1 MTDSP
6 RAALLW
12 EPLENGRCQCRLC
25 SHFCIV
31 EPGERGRCG
40 VRENRDGGFVALSWE
55 RVAAVNV
62 DPVEKKPLYHFLPG
76 TRTFS
81 FGTQGCNF
89 RCSFCQ
95 NASLSQ
101 PPGQGA
107 MPKGQR
113 ATPEQLVRA
122 ALDSG
127 SRSIS
132 YTYSEP
138 TVFFE
143 LMLETAKLAHAS
155 GLANV
160 LVSNGFQS
168 PQCLEALAPHMNAAN
183 IDLKAFTE
191 RFYEQ
196 QCEARLEPVL
206 RTLKAIRAMGWWLEV
221 TTLVI
226 PGLNDDPGEL
236 AEAAAFIR
244 SELGAETPW
253 HLSKFHPQYRLL
265 DRPATPVETLRR
277 ARKAGL
283 EAGLAHVYLG
293 NAPDED
299 EANTHCAGCGARL
312 VTRHGFRLVES
323 RLKEGRCPECD
334 REAAGVWQ

>member
-1 MTDSP
+1 
-6 RAALLW
+6 
-12 EPLENGRCQCRLC
+12 
-25 SHFCIV
+25 
-31 EPGERGRCG
+31 
-40 VRENRDGGFVALSWE
+40 
-55 RVAAVNV
+55 
-62 DPVEKKPLYHFLPG
+62 
-76 TRTFS
+76 
-81 FGTQGCNF
+81 
-89 RCSFCQ
+89 
-95 NASLSQ
+95 
-101 PPGQGA
+101 
-107 MPKGQR
+107 
-113 ATPEQLVRA
+113 
-122 ALDSG
+122 
-127 SRSIS
+127 
-132 YTYSEP
+132 
-138 TVFFE
+138 
-143 LMLETAKLAHAS
+143 MLETAKLAHAS